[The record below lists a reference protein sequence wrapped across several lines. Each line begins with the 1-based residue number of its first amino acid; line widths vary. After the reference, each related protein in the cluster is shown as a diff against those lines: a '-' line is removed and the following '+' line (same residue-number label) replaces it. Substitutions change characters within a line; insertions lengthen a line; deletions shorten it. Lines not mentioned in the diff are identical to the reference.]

1 MRFRELKPSFM
12 GAVSE
17 EVEIKATR
25 QFGPSFLRPPKL
37 FYSTLCANFQRTI
50 IQTPNTFKM
59 GKNKRQKHLSHG
71 KKSKPQK
78 HHPLTRPSG
87 ISKSQPSKPK
97 SNSTSTPKP
106 QHRQPILPF
115 HNSEN
120 ILLIGEGDL
129 SFSNSL
135 ITHHACKHI
144 TATVF
149 ESSPSELVEK
159 YPHVAEN
166 IKAIEEGGG
175 VIRYGVDAMK
185 MKPFTI
191 QKFEKGR
198 REGVMDRIFFNFP
211 HVGGKTKD
219 VNRQV
224 RYNQGLSFS
233 FLLCPKG

>member
-1 MRFRELKPSFM
+1 MKSASRL
-12 GAVSE
+12 
-17 EVEIKATR
+17 
-25 QFGPSFLRPPKL
+25 GPSFLRPPKL
-37 FYSTLCANFQRTI
+37 SFYNTLCANLQRTTV
-50 IQTPNTFKM
+50 QTPNTFKM

-78 HHPLTRPSG
+78 QYPLTRPSG
-87 ISKSQPSKPK
+87 ISKPQPSKPK
-97 SNSTSTPKP
+97 SNSTITPKA
-106 QHRQPILPF
+106 QHRQPIIPF
-115 HNSEN
+115 HPSEN

-129 SFSNSL
+129 SFSQSL

-144 TATVF
+144 TATVY
-149 ESSPSELVEK
+149 ESSPSELLEK

-175 VIRYGVDAMK
+175 MVRYGVDAVR

-191 QKFEKGR
+191 QKLERGR
-198 REGVMDRIFFNFP
+198 REGVMDRVFFNFP

-224 RYNQGLSFS
+224 RYNQGLSFPLFFRLFQNLTGIS
-233 FLLCPKG
+233 ADVY

>member
-1 MRFRELKPSFM
+1 MRV
-12 GAVSE
+12 VSG
-17 EVEIKATR
+17 EVRMKSIP
-25 QFGPSFLRPPKL
+25 QLGPLFLRSTKL
-37 FYSTLCANFQRTI
+37 PIYNTLCANPQSTT

-59 GKNKRQKHLSHG
+59 GKNKRQKHFPHG

-78 HHPLTRPSG
+78 HNPLTRPSG
-87 ISKSQPSKPK
+87 ISKPPPAKPK
-97 SNSTSTPKP
+97 STSKATAKP

-115 HNSEN
+115 HPSEN

-129 SFSNSL
+129 SFSHSL

-144 TATVF
+144 TATVY
-149 ESSPSELVEK
+149 ESSPSELLEK

-166 IKAIEEGGG
+166 IKTIEQGGG
-175 VIRYGVDAMK
+175 VVRYGVDAVR

-191 QKFEKGR
+191 QKLEKGR
-198 REGVMDRIFFNFP
+198 KEGTMDRIFFNFP

-233 FLLCPKG
+233 FLSFPFCLPISQE

>member
-1 MRFRELKPSFM
+1 
-12 GAVSE
+12 
-17 EVEIKATR
+17 
-25 QFGPSFLRPPKL
+25 
-37 FYSTLCANFQRTI
+37 
-50 IQTPNTFKM
+50 M

-71 KKSKPQK
+71 RISKPQK

-87 ISKSQPSKPK
+87 ISKPQPSKPK

-115 HNSEN
+115 HLSEN
-120 ILLIGEGDL
+120 ILLIGEGDF
-129 SFSNSL
+129 SFSHSL

-144 TATVF
+144 TATVY
-149 ESSPSELVEK
+149 ESSPSELLEK

-175 VIRYGVDAMK
+175 VVKYGVDAVR
-185 MKPFTI
+185 MKPYTI
-191 QKFEKGR
+191 QNLEKSR
-198 REGVMDRIFFNFP
+198 REGVMDRVFFNFP

-224 RYNQGLSFS
+224 RYNQGLFFPSFFVRFS
-233 FLLCPKG
+233 NFTGISADVYE

>member
-1 MRFRELKPSFM
+1 M
-12 GAVSE
+12 G
-17 EVEIKATR
+17 
-25 QFGPSFLRPPKL
+25 Q
-37 FYSTLCANFQRTI
+37 
-50 IQTPNTFKM
+50 
-59 GKNKRQKHLSHG
+59 NKRQKHLSHG
-71 KKSKPQK
+71 KKLNPQK

-87 ISKSQPSKPK
+87 ISKPQPSKPK

-115 HNSEN
+115 HPSEN

-135 ITHHACKHI
+135 TTHHTCKHI
-144 TATVF
+144 TATVY
-149 ESSPSELVEK
+149 ESSPSELLEK
-159 YPHVAEN
+159 YPHIAEN

-175 VIRYGVDAMK
+175 VVRYGVDAMK

-191 QKFEKGR
+191 QKFDKGR
-198 REGVMDRIFFNFP
+198 REGLMDRVFFNFP

-233 FLLCPKG
+233 FLLRLPSKCPKDKC